1 MIAQIEIEGKILK
14 QKGNKIICEVGKLG
28 ILDVVAHV
36 WITKG
41 QTVKHFEGNPA
52 INSKSSLRVGRNGGL
67 QLH

>member
-14 QKGNKIICEVGKLG
+14 QEGNRITCEVGKLG

-41 QTVKHFEGNPA
+41 KTVKHFEGNPA
-52 INSKSSLRVGRNGGL
+52 INKKSGLRVGRNGGL
-67 QLH
+67 QLY